1 MSDQVFVL
9 KSLIY
14 LCTKNYKKV
23 YAYFVDFKKAYDT
36 IWRNSLFY
44 KLMKYGFSQT
54 IIFLL
59 KSMYGRVVSAVK
71 VKSRLTATFTPLI
84 GEWQGCNLSPT
95 LINVFIN
102 DIVDLF
108 DSTCDPLIMGECKI
122 NCLLSADDYSL
133 SCFPNQK
140 MVCRDAYDRLN
151 CYVKKWQLI

>member
-1 MSDQVFVL
+1 
-9 KSLIY
+9 
-14 LCTKNYKKV
+14 
-23 YAYFVDFKKAYDT
+23 
-36 IWRNSLFY
+36 
-44 KLMKYGFSQT
+44 MKYGFSQK

-71 VKSRLTATFTPLI
+71 KVKSRLMATFTPLV

>member
-1 MSDQVFVL
+1 
-9 KSLIY
+9 
-14 LCTKNYKKV
+14 
-23 YAYFVDFKKAYDT
+23 
-36 IWRNSLFY
+36 
-44 KLMKYGFSQT
+44 MKYGFSQK

-59 KSMYGRVVSAVK
+59 KSMYDRVVSAVK
-71 VKSRLTATFTPLI
+71 VKSRLMATFTPLV
-84 GEWQGCNLSPT
+84 GEWQGWNLSPT

>member
-44 KLMKYGFSQT
+44 KLKKYGFSQT

-59 KSMYGRVVSAVK
+59 KSMYGRVVSVVK
-71 VKSRLTATFTPLI
+71 VKSRLTATFTHLV
-84 GEWQGCNLSPT
+84 GE
-95 LINVFIN
+95 
-102 DIVDLF
+102 
-108 DSTCDPLIMGECKI
+108 
-122 NCLLSADDYSL
+122 
-133 SCFPNQK
+133 
-140 MVCRDAYDRLN
+140 
-151 CYVKKWQLI
+151 

>member
-36 IWRNSLFY
+36 IWRNSFFY
-44 KLMKYGFSQT
+44 KLKKYGFSQT

-71 VKSRLTATFTPLI
+71 VKSRLTATFTPLV
-84 GEWQGCNLSPT
+84 GE
-95 LINVFIN
+95 
-102 DIVDLF
+102 
-108 DSTCDPLIMGECKI
+108 
-122 NCLLSADDYSL
+122 
-133 SCFPNQK
+133 
-140 MVCRDAYDRLN
+140 
-151 CYVKKWQLI
+151 

>member
-44 KLMKYGFSQT
+44 KLKKYGFSQT

-59 KSMYGRVVSAVK
+59 KSMYGRVVSVVK
-71 VKSRLTATFTPLI
+71 VKSRLTATFTHLV
-84 GEWQGCNLSPT
+84 GEWQGCNLSPA

-140 MVCRDAYDRLN
+140 IVCRDAYDRLN